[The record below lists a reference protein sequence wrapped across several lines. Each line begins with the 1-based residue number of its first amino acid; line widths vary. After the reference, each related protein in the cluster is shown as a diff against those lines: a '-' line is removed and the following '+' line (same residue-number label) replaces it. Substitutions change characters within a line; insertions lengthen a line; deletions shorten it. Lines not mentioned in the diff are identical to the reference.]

1 LTNAVFNG
9 KIGETEVTDAFTN
22 ISALTVFLIIA
33 GLGFVFLVVS
43 LVFGELFDFLNIDHD
58 IGGGADAH
66 PFIDSRVISVFLTAF
81 GGFGAIAVQMGL
93 SALASSLVGLAGGLA
108 LGGVVSLFGRFLYK
122 QQASSSVSAA
132 QLVGRTA
139 QVTVKI
145 TPDGIGQISCRIGE
159 ERVEKLA
166 RTRDREEL
174 KAGVLVR
181 IEEIAGD
188 SVIVTRDG
196 VSVVPRA

>member
-1 LTNAVFNG
+1 MAEAFN
-9 KIGETEVTDAFTN
+9 D

-33 GLGFVFLVVS
+33 ALGFVFLVVS
-43 LVFGELFDFLNIDHD
+43 LLFGEMFDHFGIDHD

-66 PFIDSRVISVFLTAF
+66 PFVDSRVISVFLTAF
-81 GGFGAIAVQMGL
+81 GGFGAIGVQLGL
-93 SALASSLVGLAGGLA
+93 SALVSSLLG
-108 LGGVVSLFGRFLYK
+108 LGGGVMLGGIVSLFARFLYQ
-122 QQASSSVSAA
+122 QQASSSVSAV

-145 TPDGIGQISCRIGE
+145 PPDGIGQISCRIGE

-166 RTRDREEL
+166 RTRDHEEI
-174 KAGVLVR
+174 KAGALVR

-188 SVIVTRDG
+188 SVLVTRDADIIG
-196 VSVVPRA
+196 STAPRVS